1 MWHHDGD
8 DVDRLADSFKQWLEM
23 ATLSEAND
31 DDRDDEDDDEAPHP
45 PAPSIYPVDSFEL
58 FERLRMLMLP
68 SCLQRIGDAATQ
80 IVFAP

>member
-1 MWHHDGD
+1 MLTSVLLDERRHPST
-8 DVDRLADSFKQWLEM
+8 RL
-23 ATLSEAND
+23 
-31 DDRDDEDDDEAPHP
+31 RH
-45 PAPSIYPVDSFEL
+45 PSIYPVDSFEL

>member
-45 PAPSIYPVDSFEL
+45 PAPSPPEEEKGS
-58 FERLRMLMLP
+58 
-68 SCLQRIGDAATQ
+68 
-80 IVFAP
+80 